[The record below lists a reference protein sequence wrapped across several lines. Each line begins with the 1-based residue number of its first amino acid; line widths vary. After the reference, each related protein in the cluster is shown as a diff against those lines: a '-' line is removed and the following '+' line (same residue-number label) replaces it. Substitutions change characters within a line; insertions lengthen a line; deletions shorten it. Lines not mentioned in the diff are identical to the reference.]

1 MVLRPPSPFSAMD
14 SRRSATLL
22 FGVLA
27 IGIRV
32 ALKMSE
38 RSKAMKTKTNLKA
51 GSGGDRPTESVSLSF
66 GKLAY

>member
-1 MVLRPPSPFSAMD
+1 MD
-14 SRRSATLL
+14 SSQSATLL

-27 IGIRV
+27 IGMRL

-51 GSGGDRPTESVSLSF
+51 GSGGDRPTESISF
-66 GKLAY
+66 SYGKLAY